1 MAVDLKLDILYYNT
15 PTDFEMEFGL
25 SSRCVMR
32 MLTSKSENIKDY
44 LEQLSRAVSRSRLI
58 ICIGDIYN
66 PNGILRITSKAIGL
80 NVCSYDAAA
89 YNVTDEKSQSVALPG
104 NSLPLVT
111 SQGVLA
117 GCLIESGP
125 QVIIFLSDSKEL
137 RKRVLK
143 ELVFEYISALAGDIS
158 VINTRENLSDVE
170 IESEAEV
177 ENQDDDENPQTDN
190 EAEEAEEDSEQTQQD
205 SMPDVMPEFKPLS
218 TNSFDLNDDPIIDL
232 KLKPL
237 LKTISESQTITP
249 TVNDDQPKSIY
260 DDSNFNIDDPDEP
273 EPELPKFLSLKI
285 LTGALCAV
293 LAAVVGL
300 LLYYYIK

>member
-1 MAVDLKLDILYYNT
+1 MA
-15 PTDFEMEFGL
+15 
-25 SSRCVMR
+25 
-32 MLTSKSENIKDY
+32 
-44 LEQLSRAVSRSRLI
+44 
-58 ICIGDIYN
+58 
-66 PNGILRITSKAIGL
+66 
-80 NVCSYDAAA
+80 
-89 YNVTDEKSQSVALPG
+89 
-104 NSLPLVT
+104 
-111 SQGVLA
+111 
-117 GCLIESGP
+117 
-125 QVIIFLSDSKEL
+125 
-137 RKRVLK
+137 
-143 ELVFEYISALAGDIS
+143 
-158 VINTRENLSDVE
+158 REDLSDVE

-177 ENQDDDENPQTDN
+177 ENQDDDENSQTDN

-249 TVNDDQPKSIY
+249 AANDDQPKSIY

-293 LAAVVGL
+293 LAAIVGL

>member
-15 PTDFEMEFGL
+15 PTDFEMEFSL

-32 MLTSKSENIKDY
+32 MLTNKSENIKDY

-66 PNGILRITSKAIGL
+66 PNGILRITAQSVGL
-80 NVCSYDAAA
+80 SMCSYDADA
-89 YNVTDEKSQSVALPG
+89 YNVTDEKSKQIALPN

-111 SQGVLA
+111 SDGVLA

-125 QVIIFLSDSKEL
+125 QVIIFLSSSKEQ

-158 VINTRENLSDVE
+158 VINTRTDLSNVE
-170 IESEAEV
+170 IEYEAEV
-177 ENQDDDENPQTDN
+177 QNDNTAAAENATQEIEQT
-190 EAEEAEEDSEQTQQD
+190 EEDMLQL
-205 SMPDVMPEFKPLS
+205 MPEFKPLS

-232 KLKPL
+232 KLEPL
-237 LKTISESQTITP
+237 LKTIRESQVLTP
-249 TVNDDQPKSIY
+249 TADDGKPKSIY
-260 DDSNFNIDDPDEP
+260 DDSNFNIEDPDELKT
-273 EPELPKFLSLKI
+273 EGPKFLSLKI

-293 LAAVVGL
+293 LAVIVGVL
-300 LLYYYIK
+300 VYYYF